1 MQVRVSARVLRTID
15 KLGGLDEYLLGEKEG
30 RIKELGESGWWLRWA
45 IMQTPGV
52 RKRFREERK
61 ALGISEEEGAGI
73 ESVNQGFEAFE
84 AVDLQEGASLL
95 EEAEAIPGMDDAFEV
110 ERGVDLPVIK
120 FRVGPGKHVML
131 TADGWRRTR
140 PDPQRWVDQKK
151 AKIAESFPDYV
162 ESRVELFKAMLDKQA
177 ARKGLFPLPEG
188 ERQPLVKSA
197 RREFRA
203 ELEKKIDEIYA
214 AREVSREQRQ
224 AQRDAARKQESSQQV
239 SSGSSEFPA
248 GLEI

>member
-1 MQVRVSARVLRTID
+1 MRVSARVLRTID

-61 ALGISEEEGAGI
+61 ALGISESGGGI

-95 EEAEAIPGMDDAFEV
+95 EETEAIPGMDDAFEV
-110 ERGVDLPVIK
+110 ERGADLPVIK

-188 ERQPLVKSA
+188 QRQPLVKSA

-224 AQRDAARKQESSQQV
+224 AQRDAARKQESSSQQRT
-239 SSGSSEFPA
+239 SSSELPA